1 MSFVGVGSW
10 LIDRPPSH
18 CVCTISVVGVS
29 LKDLISAI
37 PAYAFM
43 WKSAPSSSGGRVMS
57 EATVLLERASDDSEC
72 RDRGGE
78 EVRDETLVLH
88 TE

>member
-1 MSFVGVGSW
+1 M
-10 LIDRPPSH
+10 
-18 CVCTISVVGVS
+18 TSVVGLS
-29 LKDLISAI
+29 LKDFVSIIAVCAI
-37 PAYAFM
+37 IWNSTPR
-43 WKSAPSSSGGRVMS
+43 SSGGRVMS